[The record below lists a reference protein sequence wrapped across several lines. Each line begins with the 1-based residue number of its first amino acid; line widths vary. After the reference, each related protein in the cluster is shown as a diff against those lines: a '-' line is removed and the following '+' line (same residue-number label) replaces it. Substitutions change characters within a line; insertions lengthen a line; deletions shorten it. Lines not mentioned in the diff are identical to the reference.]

1 MEDEDEEDPGG
12 RDTDTWRS
20 VSQCLA
26 SAGLTHQVLHSQVV
40 VDESVSVSKSEMRV
54 FEELRPSCNIIF
66 IYQNSILCNFNF
78 FSLMSSD
85 IVVILSALF

>member
-54 FEELRPSCNIIF
+54 LRNCGLLAISSLSIKIPSF
-66 IYQNSILCNFNF
+66 
-78 FSLMSSD
+78 
-85 IVVILSALF
+85 VILTSSL